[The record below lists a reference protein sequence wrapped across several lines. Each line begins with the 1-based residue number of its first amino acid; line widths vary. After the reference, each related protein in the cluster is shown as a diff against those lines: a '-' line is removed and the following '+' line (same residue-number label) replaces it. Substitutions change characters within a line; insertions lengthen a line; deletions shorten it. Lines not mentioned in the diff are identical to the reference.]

1 MTCKYNF
8 KGIEF
13 QSEEELNDFLL
24 DTESTKSSLGD
35 IVYSMTSQQRHYG

>member
-1 MTCKYNF
+1 MTCTYNF

-24 DTESTKSSLGD
+24 DRGITESLPED
-35 IVYSMTSQQRHYG
+35 VVYQRIKLSAT

>member
-1 MTCKYNF
+1 MACKYYF

-24 DTESTKSSLGD
+24 DNNIKENLSSD
-35 IVYSMTSQQRHYG
+35 EVFQRMRRTSV

>member
-1 MTCKYNF
+1 MTCRYNF
-8 KGIEF
+8 KGKEF

-35 IVYSMTSQQRHYG
+35 IVYSMTS

>member
-8 KGIEF
+8 KGKEF

-24 DTESTKSSLGD
+24 DYGITEDMSGDEVFQRTKL
-35 IVYSMTSQQRHYG
+35 TSV